1 MKLYLDTSVFGGYF
15 ESEFKIWTEKLFE
28 QIIDGDF
35 TAVISD
41 ITLLELEEAPKYI
54 RDLAGKIISEN
65 AEFVSANLTDKNLS
79 DIYIKE
85 KIVSSKYRSDAF
97 HIAIATTN
105 KVDILTSWNFKHI
118 VNINKIRQYNS
129 VNLKYGFTMIEIRSP
144 RDIIII

>member
-15 ESEFKIWTEKLFE
+15 EAEFKIWTERLFE

-41 ITLLELEEAPKYI
+41 VTLLELEGAPKYI
-54 RDLAGKIISEN
+54 RDLAERTMSEN
-65 AEFVSANLTDKNLS
+65 AEFVSAKLIDKNLTD
-79 DIYIKE
+79 IFIKE
-85 KIVSSKYRSDAF
+85 KIVTSKYRSDAF

-118 VNINKIRQYNS
+118 VNIKKIRQYNS
-129 VNLKYGFTMIEIRSP
+129 VNLKYGYSMIEIRSP
-144 RDIIII
+144 RDIVII

>member
-15 ESEFKIWTEKLFE
+15 ETEFKIWTEKLFE
-28 QIIDGDF
+28 QIINGDY

-41 ITLLELEEAPKYI
+41 ITLLELEGAPKYI
-54 RDLAGKIISEN
+54 RDLADKIISEN
-65 AEFVSANLTDKNLS
+65 AELVTAKLTDKKLS

-85 KIVSSKYRSDAF
+85 KIVSSKYRSDTF